1 MVSILCQ
8 DAAVA
13 KLIEKNKEQEKIIK
27 EQGEMIRLI
36 PKLEE
41 MLKNFVPDKAKA
53 IPDRKSVCY

>member
-1 MVSILCQ
+1 MVSILSQ

-13 KLIEKNKEQEKIIK
+13 KLIKEQEKIIK